1 MKIFS
6 LQEKQETIEG
16 SALFARFLKE
26 SSKDTRCYKRAIH
39 MPSLYHIGMLIKAKH
54 RSAAL
59 HSLDGIYFC
68 TCFFA
73 CKALYVRQ
81 KEVSLHSQWDLYDLE
96 KPFGFFSCRK
106 FLSKQLQE
114 APHTSLFSMDGVLS
128 LSVMVLRGTGKTVL
142 VKENTG
148 VDDYWPRGLIGL
160 WYSMGDQLCT
170 HRICTLYP
178 IVLTHMRQISAWH
191 TLKIHSIY
199 IKRIGHVLLIPHHA
213 AWEWDGKFTW
223 QLTVLG
229 FTD

>member
-1 MKIFS
+1 MPNSFCFFAFLFCKLSAYAHSKSSGAWTGFASDISMKIFS

-39 MPSLYHIGMLIKAKH
+39 MPSLYHIRMLIKAKH

-81 KEVSLHSQWDLYDLE
+81 KEVSLHSQWDLYELE

-106 FLSKQLQE
+106 FLSKQLRE
-114 APHTSLFSMDGVLS
+114 APHITVFYGWCVIIISNGIKGNRKNSSSKGEHWSWWLLAKGFGW
-128 LSVMVLRGTGKTVL
+128 SVVQYGR
-142 VKENTG
+142 
-148 VDDYWPRGLIGL
+148 
-160 WYSMGDQLCT
+160 
-170 HRICTLYP
+170 
-178 IVLTHMRQISAWH
+178 SAVH
-191 TLKIHSIY
+191 
-199 IKRIGHVLLIPHHA
+199 P
-213 AWEWDGKFTW
+213 
-223 QLTVLG
+223 
-229 FTD
+229 